1 MGRGTDLNNGD
12 CIGTRDGLAKSSRCA
27 VASLAA
33 TIFLSSLGGSVS
45 NVGLPTLS
53 RAFAIGFSQAQWI
66 VLAYFLAVIS
76 LIVNAGGLADSL
88 GRQRLLLGGLLL
100 FGLGSIGAGAA
111 WSFWLLIVA
120 RGLQGVGG
128 AIMLV
133 LATALVCDIVPTR
146 RLGSVLGLLAAM
158 SGLGTA
164 AGPSLGGFLIA
175 GFGWRALFFVNVPIC
190 IAIAWMVHRTVPRT
204 RHATAGP
211 WRPDWTGTFLLV
223 GALCAY
229 CYAATPE
236 SGRFAAGNLV
246 ALALAVAGAAVFVLV
261 ERRAANPLLRLEM
274 FRDPS
279 LCGNLGMSVIG
290 STVIMATLVVGPFYL
305 IDGLQMTPAQAG
317 LALSVG
323 PVISAV
329 GGVPIGRLVD
339 RLGIVAMSLAG
350 LAIMAAGAA
359 GLAFSEGI
367 VGLPRF
373 IGSLIVVM
381 GGYGVFQISN
391 NAAVM
396 AKSSSATRGT
406 FAGLMNLSRNIGLVT
421 GASVMASIFSA
432 TAHGTN
438 GELPIVLDA
447 AHGLKTTFAVAAG
460 LATLAVAIGLSSGAI
475 PLFRRCANR
484 GG

>member
-1 MGRGTDLNNGD
+1 MNDTGGNGD
-12 CIGTRDGLAKSSRCA
+12 GGRLAKSSPGA
-27 VASLAA
+27 IASLSA
-33 TIFLSSLGGSVS
+33 TIFLSSLGGSAA

-53 RAFAIGFSQAQWI
+53 RTFGISFPQAQWI
-66 VLAYFLAVIS
+66 VIAYFLAVIS
-76 LIVNAGGLADSL
+76 LIINAGRLADSV
-88 GRQRLLLGGLLL
+88 GRQRLLLAGLAL
-100 FGLGSIGAGAA
+100 FGLASIGAGVA
-111 WSFWLLIVA
+111 WSFWFLIAA
-120 RGLQGVGG
+120 RALQGMGG

-133 LATALVCDIVPTR
+133 LAFALVCDIVRPA
-146 RLGSVLGLLAAM
+146 RLGSVLGLLGAM

-164 AGPSLGGFLIA
+164 AGPSLGGLLIA
-175 GFGWRALFFVNVPIC
+175 GLGWRALFLVNVPVC
-190 IAIAWMVHRTVPRT
+190 IAIAWMVYRTVPRT
-204 RHATAGP
+204 LHPAATP
-211 WRPDWTGTFLLV
+211 WRPDWAGTFLLIS
-223 GALCAY
+223 ALCAY
-229 CYAATPE
+229 CYAATLA
-236 SGRFAAGNLV
+236 SGRFAAGNII
-246 ALALAVAGAAVFVLV
+246 ALALAVVGVATFILV
-261 ERRAANPLLRLEM
+261 ERRAADPLLRMGM
-274 FRDPS
+274 FRDIS
-279 LCGNLGMSVIG
+279 LCGNLAMSVIG

-305 IDGLQMTPAQAG
+305 VEGLHMTPAQAG

-432 TAHGTN
+432 TAHDGAP
-438 GELPIVLDA
+438 GGLAA
-447 AHGLKTTFAVAAG
+447 AHGLRATFATAAG
-460 LATLAVAIGLSSGAI
+460 MAALAVAIGLSSGAVPI
-475 PLFRRCANR
+475 LRRNAKR

>member
-1 MGRGTDLNNGD
+1 MSDDD
-12 CIGTRDGLAKSSRCA
+12 CIGALNGPAKRSRGA
-27 VASLAA
+27 IASLAA

-53 RAFAIGFSQAQWI
+53 RAFQISFPQAQWI
-66 VLAYFLAVIS
+66 VLAYFLAAIS
-76 LIVNAGGLADSL
+76 LIVNAGRLADSVS
-88 GRQRLLLGGLLL
+88 RQRLLLAGLLL
-100 FGLGSIGAGAA
+100 FGLASIGAGAA
-111 WSFWLLIVA
+111 SSFWFLIAA
-120 RGLQGVGG
+120 RTVQGLGG

-133 LATALVCDIVPTR
+133 LAIAIVCDTVPPA
-146 RLGSVLGLLAAM
+146 RLGGALGLLGAM

-164 AGPSLGGFLIA
+164 AGPSLGGLLIA
-175 GFGWRALFFVNVPIC
+175 GFGWRALFLVNVPIC

-204 RHATAGP
+204 RHAAAEP
-211 WRPDWTGTFLLV
+211 WRPDWTGTVMLIV
-223 GALCAY
+223 ALCAY

-246 ALALAVAGAAVFVLV
+246 ALALAVVSAAGFVLA
-261 ERRAANPLLRLEM
+261 ERRAADPLLRLEM

-279 LCGNLGMSVIG
+279 LCGNLSMSVIG
-290 STVIMATLVVGPFYL
+290 STVIMAALVVGPFYL
-305 IDGLQMTPAQAG
+305 VDGLQMTPAQAG

-339 RLGIVAMSLAG
+339 RFGIVSMSLAG

-359 GLAFSEGI
+359 GLALGEGI
-367 VGLPRF
+367 VGLLRF

-381 GGYGVFQISN
+381 GGYGVFQIAN

-396 AKSSSATRGT
+396 AKSSATTRGT

-432 TAHGTN
+432 TAHDTG
-438 GELPIVLDA
+438 GAFPIALAA

-460 LATLAVAIGLSSGAI
+460 LAALAAAIGLSSGAI
-475 PLFRRCANR
+475 PLFRRSAIR

>member
-1 MGRGTDLNNGD
+1 
-12 CIGTRDGLAKSSRCA
+12 
-27 VASLAA
+27 
-33 TIFLSSLGGSVS
+33 
-45 NVGLPTLS
+45 
-53 RAFAIGFSQAQWI
+53 
-66 VLAYFLAVIS
+66 
-76 LIVNAGGLADSL
+76 
-88 GRQRLLLGGLLL
+88 
-100 FGLGSIGAGAA
+100 
-111 WSFWLLIVA
+111 
-120 RGLQGVGG
+120 
-128 AIMLV
+128 
-133 LATALVCDIVPTR
+133 
-146 RLGSVLGLLAAM
+146 
-158 SGLGTA
+158 
-164 AGPSLGGFLIA
+164 
-175 GFGWRALFFVNVPIC
+175 
-190 IAIAWMVHRTVPRT
+190 
-204 RHATAGP
+204 
-211 WRPDWTGTFLLV
+211 
-223 GALCAY
+223 
-229 CYAATPE
+229 
-236 SGRFAAGNLV
+236 
-246 ALALAVAGAAVFVLV
+246 
-261 ERRAANPLLRLEM
+261 
-274 FRDPS
+274 
-279 LCGNLGMSVIG
+279 MSVIG